1 MVEGEETVL
10 GSKTNSLTVLEV
22 LEHEP
27 DSKHLPPIELR
38 HFDRNPA
45 YLPKFI
51 ESFISKIHFE
61 PSFTDRIFME
71 RLVSVLE
78 VEAKWSPESKGISGI
93 FYSRSLRP

>member
-10 GSKTNSLTVLEV
+10 GSKINSLTVHEV
-22 LEHEP
+22 LELEP
-27 DSKHLPPIELR
+27 DSKHLPPIEFR

-51 ESFISKIHFE
+51 ESFISKIHFK
-61 PSFTDRIFME
+61 PTFTDRIFLE
-71 RLVSVLE
+71 RLLSVLE

-93 FYSRSLRP
+93 F

>member
-10 GSKTNSLTVLEV
+10 GSKINSLTVHKV
-22 LEHEP
+22 LEHES

-51 ESFISKIHFE
+51 ESFISKILFK

-71 RLVSVLE
+71 RLLSVLE
-78 VEAKWSPESKGISGI
+78 VKQNGLQSQKVSVVFSTRVG
-93 FYSRSLRP
+93 